1 MTVIRSLKNG
11 GSMRYILSFLVL
23 VSVSLSAYDI
33 REMQQKQIEA
43 DYLFERGLFGSSLLR
58 YNQICFDLCPDIM
71 NVEKR
76 FQEMSVEEKKVL
88 IDAWHG
94 RLASLSVLGQVNG
107 YHIREKRI
115 LDKLD
120 ESTVKTIDDGD
131 YTIVENLGE
140 FTEEELDEFSD
151 ELLEKGLIES
161 KNDMSYEDGKIRVKI
176 KPEKPCCD
184 GCAEEGKKK

>member
-1 MTVIRSLKNG
+1 MAWQI
-11 GSMRYILSFLVL
+11 
-23 VSVSLSAYDI
+23 SLSI
-33 REMQQKQIEA
+33 
-43 DYLFERGLFGSSLLR
+43 SSR
-58 YNQICFDLCPDIM
+58 TGKWISH
-71 NVEKR
+71 KR
-76 FQEMSVEEKKVL
+76 KKNTRQAV
-88 IDAWHG
+88 
-94 RLASLSVLGQVNG
+94 
-107 YHIREKRI
+107 
-115 LDKLD
+115 

-184 GCAEEGKKK
+184 GCAEEEKKK